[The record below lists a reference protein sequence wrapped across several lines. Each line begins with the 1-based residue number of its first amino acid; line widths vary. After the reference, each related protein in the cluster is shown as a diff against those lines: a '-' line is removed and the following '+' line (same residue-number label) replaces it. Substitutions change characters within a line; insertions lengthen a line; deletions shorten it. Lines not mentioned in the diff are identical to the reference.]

1 MKNTEQSP
9 LLFIIE
15 YGVYP
20 ELIRALQGSGFTLQI
35 EHLMRKAISFLKKA
49 KPSIVVA
56 EFYHE
61 PAFRDRVSNLES
73 MLAHVQR
80 KLPDTRV
87 VVLYNP
93 EDEPFLKQVMGRF
106 PVDVTLPTPVS
117 PEQLLTEI
125 NQLTN
130 G

>member
-1 MKNTEQSP
+1 MKTERDKSP

-20 ELIRALQGSGFTLQI
+20 ALIRALQQTRYSVQV
-35 EHLMRKAISFLKKA
+35 EHQMRKAISFLKKQRPA
-49 KPSIVVA
+49 VVVA

-61 PAFRDRVSNLES
+61 PTFRDRVSNLES
-73 MLAHVQR
+73 MLAHLQR

-87 VVLYNP
+87 IVLYNR
-93 EDEPFLKQVMGRF
+93 EDKSFLEQVKGRF
-106 PVDVTLPTPVS
+106 PINQTLELPVT
-117 PEQLLTEI
+117 PEQLLEVI
-125 NQLTN
+125 

>member
-1 MKNTEQSP
+1 MEKP

-20 ELIRALQGSGFTLQI
+20 ELIRALQTSQYRVTV
-35 EHLMRKAISFLKKA
+35 EHQMRRAISFLKKER
-49 KPSIVVA
+49 PTRVVA

-80 KLPDTRV
+80 KLPETQV
-87 VVLYNP
+87 TVLYNP
-93 EDEPFLKQVMGRF
+93 DDAPYLKQLTERF
-106 PVDVTLPTPVS
+106 PVYATLPMPVT
-117 PEQLLTEI
+117 PEQLLE
-125 NQLTN
+125 QLS
-130 G
+130 